1 MDWNGRRYLPP
12 IFIAVTLAVGIVI
25 GTLIS
30 RGVGAA
36 RASGP
41 ASDAALL
48 SPPSPVELS
57 NSFAKV
63 ASDLEPAVVN
73 ISTESTIHIN
83 HRRPHGPDDGQ
94 GNDFFDRLFQLGPP
108 DRLPPEVRTQ
118 SLGSGIILDKNGYIL
133 TNYHVI
139 VQEYEDKPVDRIRV
153 EIFGDDRSSKGYE
166 AKIVGKDRDTDLAVV
181 KINPGRALPFAT
193 LGDSDAV
200 RVGDWVLA
208 IGSPFG
214 LYSTVTAGIISAKG
228 RDIEGGPESQFKR
241 FLQTDAAINPGNS
254 GGPLVNLG
262 GQVIGVNTAI
272 ATRRGTYDGV
282 DFAIPSNA
290 ARKVYNSLVSTGMVR
305 RGAIGV
311 KFMSGKNPVKL
322 RMFGADHGVVIDSV
336 EPLSPAERAGLERG
350 DVITAVNGKP
360 VEGGDEL
367 VGAVSETPIGQ
378 KLQFTILRDGQQL
391 KKEIEVGD
399 RAQIA
404 REMIGA
410 PAAETPQSAEAAPTK
425 GVLGVT
431 VRNLSKDQASELVT
445 QLHLPTPQGVLVTE
459 VDAAGFASDL
469 GVQPGD
475 VILGLNRKTLST
487 TDDFTRLQSL
497 LKSGSDVLLLVARHS
512 ERTYITV
519 YLADRLP

>member
-12 IFIAVTLAVGIVI
+12 IFIAVTLAAGIVI

-30 RGVGAA
+30 HGVGAA
-36 RASGP
+36 RAFGG
-41 ASDAALL
+41 ASDATLL
-48 SPPSPVELS
+48 APPSPVELS

-63 ASDLEPAVVN
+63 AGDLEPAVVN

-83 HRRPHGPDDGQ
+83 RRRPHVPDDGH

-108 DRLPPEVRTQ
+108 DSLPPDVKTQ
-118 SLGSGIILDKNGYIL
+118 SLGSGIILDKNGTIL

-139 VQEYEDKPVDRIRV
+139 VEEYEDKPVDKIRV
-153 EIFGDDRSSKGYE
+153 EVYGDDQSTKGYE
-166 AKIVGKDRDTDLAVV
+166 GTVVGKDRDTDLAVI
-181 KINPGRALPFAT
+181 KINTGRPLPYAT
-193 LGDSDAV
+193 LGDSDAM

-228 RDIEGGPESQFKR
+228 RDIGGGPEDQFKR

-254 GGPLVNLG
+254 GGPLANLG
-262 GQVIGVNTAI
+262 GQVIGINTAI

-282 DFAIPSNA
+282 DFAIPSNT
-290 ARKVYNSLVSTGMVR
+290 ARKVYNSLISSGVVR

-311 KFMSGKNPVKL
+311 KFMGGNNPVKL
-322 RMFGADHGVVIDSV
+322 RMFGTDHGVVIDSV
-336 EPLSPAERAGLERG
+336 ERSSPAERAGLERG

-360 VEGGDEL
+360 VKGGDDL
-367 VGAVSETPIGQ
+367 VAVVSDTPIGEKIQ
-378 KLQFTILRDGQQL
+378 LTLLRDGDQL
-391 KKEIEVGD
+391 KKEVEVAD

-404 REMIGA
+404 REMAGA
-410 PAAETPQSAEAAPTK
+410 PAPEKPQSAGAAPTK

-431 VRNLSKDQASELVT
+431 VRDLTKDQASDLVT
-445 QLHLPTPQGVLVTE
+445 QLHLPASQGVLISDVE
-459 VDAAGFASDL
+459 EGGFASDL

-475 VILGLNRKTLST
+475 IILSFNRKTLSS
-487 TDDFTRLQSL
+487 TDDFARLQSQ
-497 LKSGSDVLLLVARHS
+497 LKSGSDVLLLIARHS
-512 ERTYITV
+512 ERTYFTV